1 MTDLSTPLKPTP
13 HDTRDLARFRDERQG
28 RGSHPYATLL
38 GERGAFDTLSL
49 LAKVQAGLPYRAIE
63 HLQRNLDLPMNRL
76 AEVVDIRPRTLSRRK
91 EEGRL
96 EPDESDRL
104 LRASRVFGR
113 TLELF
118 EADAATARAW
128 LGRPQRAL
136 GGAVPLDLLRTELGA
151 REVEDLIGRLE
162 HGVFA

>member
-1 MTDLSTPLKPTP
+1 MAVLDRSSSTPPE
-13 HDTRDLARFRDERQG
+13 TRDLARFREM
-28 RGSHPYATLL
+28 HPGGAHRYATLL
-38 GERGAFDTLSL
+38 GERRGFDTPSL

-63 HLQRNLDLPMNRL
+63 HLQRNLDLPMSRL

-113 TLELF
+113 ALELF
-118 EADAATARAW
+118 EADAAEARAW

-162 HGVFA
+162 QGVFS

>member
-1 MTDLSTPLKPTP
+1 VAVLDVSTPDQ
-13 HDTRDLARFRDERQG
+13 HDTRDLARFRELHRRG
-28 RGSHPYATLL
+28 GSHRYATLL
-38 GERGAFDTLSL
+38 GERGGFDTLSL

-63 HLQRNLDLPMNRL
+63 HLQRNLDLPMSRV

-118 EADAATARAW
+118 EADVAEARAW

-136 GGAVPLDLLRTELGA
+136 GDTVPLDLLRTELGA

-162 HGVFA
+162 QGVFA